1 MIQEGT
7 YIEDTNGTD
16 DPNTNPGTGTNATA
30 SGAAATETDADSG
43 DAVSPDGSVQ
53 APPVQEL
60 PLDVTFGILK
70 NSRRRTILEYLRTEE
85 DTVTVGE
92 LAEHIAAIENDVTVQ
107 QLNAQQRKR
116 VYIGLYQCH
125 LPKLDDTNVVDFN
138 RDRGLVT
145 LTEQA
150 APIFDYLDTAK
161 ESPSTTLP
169 RRYFAF
175 TALSSGLFLI
185 AQLAGAYLVASVI
198 VFGYIALLTGYVFQ
212 SYRAAET
219 T

>member
-1 MIQEGT
+1 MIQKGT

-30 SGAAATETDADSG
+30 PGAAATETDADSRE
-43 DAVSPDGSVQ
+43 AASPDGSVQ

-70 NSRRRTILEYLRTEE
+70 NSRRRTILEYLRNEE

-92 LAEHIAAIENDVTVQ
+92 LAEHIAAIENDMTVK

-169 RRYFAF
+169 HRYFAF

-185 AQLAGAYLVASVI
+185 AQLAGAYLVGSVI
-198 VFGYIALLTGYVFQ
+198 VVGYIALLTGYVFQ
-212 SYRAAET
+212 SYRSAET
-219 T
+219 I